1 MEWLSDLIK
10 GREGGKYKS
19 RKQVRGKD
27 GKMSWAYVYDEPKDR
42 DKDDTLLSEYNMQ
55 IVGDDVEQAKKIAKQ
70 IRKGIGK
77 AADVCKRSPPVC
89 ADNMNIPRS
98 EMPQLLDETFEALRK
113 KGQGWKVDAAIKA
126 GVPADFQGTIMAA
139 FVKRLQDKGVKMS
152 RETEAVGHL
161 KATQREI
168 SAKKTFGMADAKLK
182 GTYSPDKE
190 PIIISKDRYILDG
203 HHRFAA
209 MTTIAP
215 ERRMNVVVVD
225 MSMQDMLKTA
235 FETPGVFRADMKDKV
250 VPGGAPE
257 RFKKALAMLSDLV
270 KGDVCKR
277 KHSCD
282 DCDDKKDCDK
292 PRKKQSDADKKK
304 KLFDGDD
311 NDPEGAECENCK
323 ALSTF
328 SDLIKGR
335 EGGKYK
341 SRKRV
346 RGKDGKLT
354 WAYTYDEPKGQAKKP
369 LETFETVE
377 EGISRYIYMDVPE
390 LDEQLRGMKLGLSGT
405 KEDKLVRLVSHLAGH
420 LALLDLGGPQEIR
433 AAKVQALEKLAE
445 VARPKPVAPVQAP
458 EPEPD
463 IAPKPERVV
472 RPPWNSSATTYEEF
486 KRKYEESFHEMSK
499 YTLNEVGSQIY
510 LEQMAQLADDHPEW
524 MGRYDR
530 ESENHFETMPELS
543 LEPEPVIDPQAAVST
558 ESLLLEFE
566 KISARYKEDAT
577 TIQERTDV
585 LGPQMA
591 HLRKILFERGITNAD
606 EAARQERIRAMTP
619 DEIRAQFKQLR
630 KEIEGLQK
638 RQLRI
643 HSGKPEHQTRA
654 AVTTMNANLGRLS
667 QSVDANLALIWE
679 MEKIS
684 GLSEKEIAEPA
695 PEPKPDLAGDVID
708 GRAPEAGEWGDEG
721 RDPQE
726 RFALLQ
732 KLIAESA
739 DSDEHTTPTGRKSK
753 TQQQRDRKITD
764 LVQGAATWISRMD
777 PRLLSQS
784 GIVRDRSADSLR
796 GAANLL
802 YDDSNKQTHGYRQ
815 AIRDSVVK
823 PIQSV
828 MLAVEQEKPKPGKW
842 SYYVDEAVKRLL
854 HFAEQ
859 EEQAAETQE
868 HPEDKRRV
876 LQRAQATR
884 QTADA
889 LRNYHAAGKAADR
902 DAAKSALLTHIG
914 TKSTRIPEPVQE
926 PEPERP
932 AEPTTEV
939 PSGPELVALPETEVV
954 TAEHPGLTA
963 WKEKYDAVAIDRHHE
978 GDQLVF
984 FIPAQNRWF
993 VRDATGR
1000 NWIGSPTKEQA
1011 IALAKTKA
1019 TYEEPEP
1026 IEESEAVARFAHGD
1040 KVIAEGY
1047 PGYTEV
1053 WAVGNVDD
1061 LGNRPYQLMN
1071 PETRHKLWSDG
1082 KNIRLQEPES
1092 EPAPAPIPEPEPQ
1105 EIKLRGGS
1113 GYGHDGWEVGQV
1125 VRMSDKSVAAG
1136 KPRWLMVTKTSK
1148 KYIRDDGMS
1157 FGVGDDSGYLYS
1169 ADARPATQEE
1179 YGPVQAEQEKQ
1190 EATSVAK
1197 KELRDIHRGIKSSK
1211 NWVAGTNLPLPKGE
1225 IIPVGRQDLRLYGTG
1240 DTLIL
1245 TPDYVYAMELCGAD
1259 GDTWNGNF
1267 GATQRGW
1274 RVPADP
1280 ELVAKIRAAG
1290 MKAVDEEKP
1299 APADARI
1306 T

>member
-27 GKMSWAYVYDEPKDR
+27 GKLTWAYTYDEPGGKQTGSKGKDVDKDGDV

-215 ERRMNVVVVD
+215 ERRMNVMVVD
-225 MSMQDMLKTA
+225 MSMQDMLQTA

-250 VPGGAPE
+250 VPGGTPE
-257 RFKKALAMLSDLV
+257 RFKKALAMFSDLV
-270 KGDVCKR
+270 KGDDCKQE
-277 KHSCD
+277 HSCD

-354 WAYTYDEPKGQAKKP
+354 WAYVYDEPKGQAKP

-486 KRKYEESFHEMSK
+486 KRKYEESFHEMDK

-530 ESENHFETMPELS
+530 EAENHFETMPELS
-543 LEPEPVIDPQAAVST
+543 LEPEPEP
-558 ESLLLEFE
+558 
-566 KISARYKEDAT
+566 
-577 TIQERTDV
+577 ER
-585 LGPQMA
+585 P
-591 HLRKILFERGITNAD
+591 
-606 EAARQERIRAMTP
+606 
-619 DEIRAQFKQLR
+619 
-630 KEIEGLQK
+630 
-638 RQLRI
+638 
-643 HSGKPEHQTRA
+643 
-654 AVTTMNANLGRLS
+654 
-667 QSVDANLALIWE
+667 
-679 MEKIS
+679 
-684 GLSEKEIAEPA
+684 
-695 PEPKPDLAGDVID
+695 
-708 GRAPEAGEWGDEG
+708 PEAGEWGDEG

-828 MLAVEQEKPKPGKW
+828 MLAVEQEKPKSGKW

-914 TKSTRIPEPVQE
+914 TKSTEIPEPVQE

-932 AEPTTEV
+932 DEPTTEV
-939 PSGPELVALPETEVV
+939 PSGPESVALPETEVV
-954 TAEHPGLTA
+954 TEEHPGLTA
-963 WKEKYDAVAIDRHHE
+963 WKEKYDAVAIDRHQE

-1000 NWIGSPTKEQA
+1000 NWIGAPTKEQA
-1011 IALAKTKA
+1011 ITLAKTKA

-1026 IEESEAVARFAHGD
+1026 KPVEESEAVARFAHGD

-1053 WAVGNVDD
+1053 WTVGNLDD

-1082 KNIRLQEPES
+1082 KNIRLREPE
-1092 EPAPAPIPEPEPQ
+1092 A
-1105 EIKLRGGS
+1105 RG
-1113 GYGHDGWEVGQV
+1113 
-1125 VRMSDKSVAAG
+1125 
-1136 KPRWLMVTKTSK
+1136 SK
-1148 KYIRDDGMS
+1148 
-1157 FGVGDDSGYLYS
+1157 
-1169 ADARPATQEE
+1169 
-1179 YGPVQAEQEKQ
+1179 
-1190 EATSVAK
+1190 
-1197 KELRDIHRGIKSSK
+1197 
-1211 NWVAGTNLPLPKGE
+1211 
-1225 IIPVGRQDLRLYGTG
+1225 
-1240 DTLIL
+1240 
-1245 TPDYVYAMELCGAD
+1245 
-1259 GDTWNGNF
+1259 
-1267 GATQRGW
+1267 
-1274 RVPADP
+1274 
-1280 ELVAKIRAAG
+1280 
-1290 MKAVDEEKP
+1290 
-1299 APADARI
+1299 
-1306 T
+1306 